1 MKLDLSC
8 VDWERRLREGQPL
21 VPDVKVNPSLG
32 STAVAVFNKLRLAD
46 VEGTPTM
53 AEAGGEWFRRI
64 VYALF
69 ASQDPA
75 TKARLIRELFLLVP
89 KKNSKTTN
97 GALLMLT
104 ALLLNRRP
112 NGTLIMTAPV
122 HDVAQLAFDAAAGA
136 IELDDVLK
144 RKLQVKDHIKTIIH
158 RDTKAE
164 LRIMSFDPAAL
175 TGQKTVAALIDELH
189 VIAKMA
195 KAAAAIRQ
203 LRGGMLPFPE
213 AFLAFITT
221 QSDGVPVGVF
231 KDELKKARDIRDG
244 KVQGRTLPVLY
255 ELPPEVQDDRD
266 AWKDRRLWPSVTPNL
281 GLSITLDRLFEDMET
296 AERTSE
302 EELRS
307 WASQHLNVEM
317 GIALSSD
324 GWAGAE
330 FWESAAS
337 DEPMTLE
344 TFLARSEVVV
354 AGVDGGGLDDLLGL
368 ALAGREKTTR
378 RWLHWGRAWAHRI
391 VLKRR
396 KKIAAQ
402 LLDYQKDGDLVIVE
416 QPGEDVEELAE
427 ILARVRASGLM
438 PLKLAIGVDPVGIG
452 DVVAALTD
460 PARGFQAEEIVAIPQ
475 GWKMN
480 GAIKTTERRLAGG
493 DLVHCGQP
501 LMAWCVSNAK
511 TEKTGNAIYVSK
523 AVSGSGKIDPLM
535 ALFNAVSLLNQNPEA
550 AVRTSIYEQ
559 GIGI

>member
-8 VDWERRLREGQPL
+8 VDWERRLREGQSL

-32 STAVAVFNKLRLAD
+32 ATAVAVFNKLRLAD

-69 ASQDPA
+69 ASQDPV

-344 TFLARSEVVV
+344 TFLARCEVVV

-416 QPGEDVEELAE
+416 QPGDDVDELAD

-438 PLKLAIGVDPVGIG
+438 PPKLAIGVDPVGIG

-460 PARGFQAEEIVAIPQ
+460 PVRGFQAEEIVAIQQ

-493 DLVHCGQP
+493 ELVHCGQP

-511 TEKTGNAIYVSK
+511 TEKSGNAIYVSK

>member
-8 VDWERRLREGQPL
+8 VDWEKRLRDGQSL
-21 VPDVKVNPSLG
+21 IPDVKVNPSLG
-32 STAVAVFNKLRLAD
+32 ATAVAVFNKLRLAD

-69 ASQDPA
+69 AAQDPV

-255 ELPPEVQDDRD
+255 ELPPEVQDDRE
-266 AWKDRRLWPSVTPNL
+266 AWKDRRLWPSVTPNM
-281 GLSITLDRLFEDMET
+281 GLSITLERLGEDMET

-330 FWESAAS
+330 FWESATS
-337 DEPMTLE
+337 EETMTLD
-344 TFLARSEVVV
+344 TFLARCEVVV

-378 RWLHWGRAWAHRI
+378 RWLHWGKAWAHRI

-416 QPGEDVEELAE
+416 QPGEDVAELAD

-438 PLKLAIGVDPVGIG
+438 PPKLAIGVDPAGIG

-460 PARGFQAEEIVAIPQ
+460 PIRGFQTEEIVAIPQ

-480 GAIKTTERRLAGG
+480 GAIKTAERRLAGG
-493 DLVHCGQP
+493 ELVHCGQP

-511 TEKTGNAIYVSK
+511 TEKAGNAVYVSK

>member
-8 VDWERRLREGQPL
+8 VDWERRLREGQSL
-21 VPDVKVNPSLG
+21 VPEVKVNPSQG
-32 STAVAVFNKLRLAD
+32 ATAVAVFNKLRLAD

-53 AEAGGEWFRRI
+53 AEAGGDWFRRI

-69 ASQDPA
+69 ASQDPVS
-75 TKARLIRELFLLVP
+75 KARLIRELFLLVP

-175 TGQKTVAALIDELH
+175 TGQKTVAALIDEVH

-195 KAAAAIRQ
+195 KAAAAVRQ

-255 ELPPEVQDDRD
+255 ELPPEIQDDRE

-281 GLSITLDRLFEDMET
+281 GLSISLERLGEDMET

-324 GWAGAE
+324 NWAGAE
-330 FWESAAS
+330 FWESATSEEA
-337 DEPMTLE
+337 MTLDS
-344 TFLARSEVVV
+344 FLARCEVVV

-368 ALAGREKTTR
+368 ALAGREKATR
-378 RWLHWGRAWAHRI
+378 RWLHWGKAWAHRI

-416 QPGEDVEELAE
+416 QPGEDVDELAD

-438 PLKLAIGVDPVGIG
+438 PPKLAIGVDPAGIG
-452 DVVAALTD
+452 DVVAALMD
-460 PARGFQAEEIVAIPQ
+460 PIRGFQAEEVVAIPQ

-493 DLVHCGQP
+493 ELIHCGQP

-511 TEKTGNAIYVSK
+511 TEKAGNAIYVSK

>member
-8 VDWERRLREGQPL
+8 VDWERRLREGQSL
-21 VPDVKVNPSLG
+21 IPDVKVNPSLG
-32 STAVAVFNKLRLAD
+32 ATAVAVFNKLRLAD

-69 ASQDPA
+69 AAQDPV

-255 ELPPEVQDDRD
+255 ELPPEVQDDRE
-266 AWKDRRLWPSVTPNL
+266 AWKDRRLWPSVTPNM
-281 GLSITLDRLFEDMET
+281 GLSITLERLGEDMET
-296 AERTSE
+296 AERTGE

-330 FWESAAS
+330 FWESATSEEA
-337 DEPMTLE
+337 MTLDS
-344 TFLARSEVVV
+344 FLARCEVVV

-378 RWLHWGRAWAHRI
+378 RWLHWGKAWAHRI

-396 KKIAAQ
+396 KKIASQ

-416 QPGEDVEELAE
+416 QPGEDVDELAD

-438 PLKLAIGVDPVGIG
+438 PPKLAIGVDPAGIG

-460 PARGFQAEEIVAIPQ
+460 PIRGFQTEEIVAIPQ

-493 DLVHCGQP
+493 ELVHCGQP

-511 TEKTGNAIYVSK
+511 TEKAGNAIYVSK

>member
-8 VDWERRLREGQPL
+8 VDWEHRLREGLPL
-21 VPDVKVNPSLG
+21 VPDVTINPTMG
-32 STAVAVFNKLRLAD
+32 ATAVAVFNKLRLAD

-69 ASQDPA
+69 AAQDPV

-136 IELDDVLK
+136 IELDNVLK
-144 RKLQVKDHIKTIIH
+144 RKLQVKDHIKTIIN

-175 TGQKTVAALIDELH
+175 TGQKTVAALIDEVH

-231 KDELKKARDIRDG
+231 KDELKKARAIRDG

-255 ELPPEVQDDRD
+255 ELPAAVQDHKE
-266 AWKDRRLWPSVTPNL
+266 AWKDQRLWASVTPNL
-281 GLSITLDRLFEDMET
+281 GLSISLERLAEDMET
-296 AERTSE
+296 AERTSD

-317 GIALSSD
+317 GIALNSD

-330 FWESAAS
+330 FWEQAESEESMAL
-337 DEPMTLE
+337 DE
-344 TFLARSEVVV
+344 FLDRCEVVV
-354 AGVDGGGLDDLLGL
+354 AGIDGGGLDDLLGL
-368 ALAGREKTTR
+368 ALGGREKGTR
-378 RWLHWGRAWAHRI
+378 RWLHWGRAWAHRV

-396 KKIAAQ
+396 KNIASQ
-402 LLDYQKDGDLVIVE
+402 LQDFEADGDLVIVE
-416 QPGEDVEELAE
+416 QPGEDVEELAD

-438 PLKLAIGVDPVGIG
+438 PEKLAVGVDAAGIG
-452 DVVAALTD
+452 DVVAALSD
-460 PARGFQAEEIVAIPQ
+460 PIRGFQAEEIVAISQ
-475 GWKMN
+475 GWRLN

-493 DLVHCGQP
+493 ELIHCGQP

-511 TEKTGNAIYVSK
+511 TEKAGNAIYVSK

-550 AVRTSIYEQ
+550 AARTSIYEQ